1 MQWHHHHEQASR
13 WMTAV
18 VVLAFAWCGS
28 GCGDADAKAAL
39 ATPMNSAPAITSV
52 TDQPPQAPFDNTLI
66 TPVES
71 AGASRFES

>member
-1 MQWHHHHEQASR
+1 MQCHHHEKASCR
-13 WMTAV
+13 IAAV
-18 VVLAFAWCGS
+18 VALAFALCGS

-39 ATPMNSAPAITSV
+39 STPVDIPPAIISV

-71 AGASRFES
+71 AGASRLE